1 MDHQE
6 KYIRQIELPE
16 IGVAGQERLRQAGV
30 LVIGAGGL
38 GCSALQYLASTG
50 VGTLGIV
57 DFDTIAL
64 SNLHRQIL
72 YTIQDVGAPKVTVA
86 KKRLAQLNPE
96 CVINTYNTL
105 LSSKNAQ
112 EIIQDYDLII
122 DATDMIPVRYIINDS
137 CLELNKPFIYGAIYK
152 YQGQVAVFNHQ
163 NGPTY
168 RCLFPDPPKEKI
180 QNCDQRGVLPVLPG
194 IIGLMQATEA
204 IKIITGLG
212 TSLGGH
218 LGLFDIATMQWER
231 IKIKRK
237 QPYKKSEV
245 TELDRA
251 SLISSNYEQYKQKQ

>member
-1 MDHQE
+1 MDSTD

-16 IGVAGQERLRQAGV
+16 IGLVGQKRLRQARV
-30 LVIGAGGL
+30 LVVGAGGL

-72 YTIQDVGAPKVTVA
+72 YTIEDVGAPKVTVA
-86 KKRLAQLNPE
+86 KRQLAKLNPE
-96 CVINTYNTL
+96 CVINTYNSL
-105 LSSKNAQ
+105 LTSKNAQ
-112 EIIQDYDLII
+112 EIIRNYDLII
-122 DATDMIPVRYIINDS
+122 DATDMIPARYMINDA

-152 YQGQVAVFNHQ
+152 YQGQVAVFNYKQ
-163 NGPTY
+163 GPTY

-204 IKIITGLG
+204 IKIIIGFG
-212 TSLGGH
+212 TTLSGYV
-218 LGLFDIATMQWER
+218 GLFDLASMQWER
-231 IKIKRK
+231 IKIIKRA
-237 QPYKKSEV
+237 PP
-245 TELDRA
+245 
-251 SLISSNYEQYKQKQ
+251 I